1 MFVKNQLIHFP
12 DSPRQQNLAAWLG
25 DKKVLVKNKTNKTI
39 NNRIKLDLRAVEE
52 KIAEGIIYV
61 QESSNHLYLIYKQKP
76 GVYTQS
82 SFRSGT
88 IDIPL
93 PELYVHMS
101 FDINRRTKHVK
112 LSGDYVHI
120 GSKHMAL
127 MPLTNIYSD
136 NDNPRNKVYND
147 EVHWTKMCCERVLSN
162 MAGECKN
169 VMELV
174 NSVATNLPTFLL
186 SKSNDD
192 LSIYSCN
199 GNETARTIVSEATNN
214 NNTRT
219 DYKTYWGL
227 LNYLMETRTPEEVY
241 EDLKQNGR
249 RLMRDN
255 KAEATKRTN
264 TIN

>member
-52 KIAEGIIYV
+52 DIAEGIIYV
-61 QESSNHLYLIYKQKP
+61 QESANHLYLIYKQKP

-88 IDIPL
+88 IEIPL

-112 LSGDYVHI
+112 LSDDYVHI
-120 GSKHMAL
+120 GSKHLAL

-136 NDNPRNKVYND
+136 YDNPRNKVYND
-147 EVHWTKMCCERVLSN
+147 DVHWAKMCCERVLSN
-162 MAGECKN
+162 MAGECDN

-192 LSIYSCN
+192 LSIYSCRES
-199 GNETARTIVSEATNN
+199 ETARSIVREGTSS
-214 NNTRT
+214 NTRT
-219 DYKTYWGL
+219 DYKMYWGL

-255 KAEATKRTN
+255 KAEATKRKN

>member
-39 NNRIKLDLRAVEE
+39 SNRIKLDLRTVEE
-52 KIAEGIIYV
+52 DIAEGIIYV
-61 QESSNHLYLIYKQKP
+61 QESADHLHLIYKQKP

-88 IDIPL
+88 IEIPL

-112 LSGDYVHI
+112 LSSDYVHI

-136 NDNPRNKVYND
+136 YEGPRNNVYD
-147 EVHWTKMCCERVLSN
+147 DYVHWAKMCCERVLSN
-162 MAGECKN
+162 MAGECDN

-192 LSIYSCN
+192 LSIYSCPE
-199 GNETARTIVSEATNN
+199 NETARTIVREATNS
-214 NNTRT
+214 NTRI
-219 DYKTYWGL
+219 DYKMYWGL

-241 EDLKQNGR
+241 
-249 RLMRDN
+249 
-255 KAEATKRTN
+255 
-264 TIN
+264 

>member
-39 NNRIKLDLRAVEE
+39 SNRIKLDLRSVEE
-52 KIAEGIIYV
+52 EIAEGIIYV
-61 QESSNHLYLIYKQKP
+61 QESSENLYLIYKQKP

-101 FDINRRTKHVK
+101 FNINRRTKHVK

-136 NDNPRNKVYND
+136 YDNPRNKVYND
-147 EVHWTKMCCERVLSN
+147 DVHWAKMCCESVLSS
-162 MAGECKN
+162 MAGECEN
-169 VMELV
+169 VIELV

-192 LSIYSCN
+192 LPIYNCR
-199 GNETARTIVSEATNN
+199 ETNTASGIVREVTES
-214 NNTRT
+214 NTRIN
-219 DYKTYWGL
+219 YKTYWGL

-249 RLMRDN
+249 RLMRDHE
-255 KAEATKRTN
+255 AEATKRKN
-264 TIN
+264 TID

>member
-39 NNRIKLDLRAVEE
+39 SNRINLDLRSVEE
-52 KIAEGIIYV
+52 EIAEGIIYV
-61 QESSNHLYLIYKQKP
+61 QESSDHLYLIYKQKP

-127 MPLTNIYSD
+127 MPLTNIYSEY
-136 NDNPRNKVYND
+136 DNPRNKVYND
-147 EVHWTKMCCERVLSN
+147 DVHWAKMCCERVLSS
-162 MAGECKN
+162 MAGECEN
-169 VMELV
+169 VIELV

-192 LSIYSCN
+192 LPIYNCR
-199 GNETARTIVSEATNN
+199 ETNTASGIVREATEG
-214 NNTRT
+214 NTRIN
-219 DYKTYWGL
+219 YKTYWGL

-249 RLMRDN
+249 RLMRDHE
-255 KAEATKRTN
+255 AEATKRKN
-264 TIN
+264 TID

>member
-39 NNRIKLDLRAVEE
+39 NNRIKLDLRTVEE
-52 KIAEGIIYV
+52 DIAEGIIYV
-61 QESSNHLYLIYKQKP
+61 QESADHLHLIYKQKP

-88 IDIPL
+88 IEIPL

-101 FDINRRTKHVK
+101 FDIYRRTNHVK
-112 LSGDYVHI
+112 LNSDYVHI

-127 MPLTNIYSD
+127 MPLTNIYSEYES
-136 NDNPRNKVYND
+136 PRNEVYND
-147 EVHWTKMCCERVLSN
+147 DVHWAKMCCERVLSN
-162 MAGECKN
+162 MAGECDN

-192 LSIYSCN
+192 LLIYNCPE
-199 GNETARTIVSEATNN
+199 NETARTIVREATSSDK
-214 NNTRT
+214 RT
-219 DYKTYWGL
+219 DYKMYWGL

-255 KAEATKRTN
+255 KAEATKRRN

>member
-39 NNRIKLDLRAVEE
+39 SNRIKLDLRSVEE
-52 KIAEGIIYV
+52 EIAEGIIYV
-61 QESSNHLYLIYKQKP
+61 QESSDHLYLIYKQKP

-101 FDINRRTKHVK
+101 FDINRRKKHVK

-120 GSKHMAL
+120 GSKHTAL
-127 MPLTNIYSD
+127 MPLTNIYSGD
-136 NDNPRNKVYND
+136 DNPRNKVYND
-147 EVHWTKMCCERVLSN
+147 YVHWAKMCCESVLSN
-162 MAGECKN
+162 MAGECEN

-192 LSIYSCN
+192 LSIYSRSE
-199 GNETARTIVSEATNN
+199 NETARSIAREVTNN
-214 NNTRT
+214 GTRN

-255 KAEATKRTN
+255 KAEATKRKN

>member
-39 NNRIKLDLRAVEE
+39 SNRIKLDLRSVEE
-52 KIAEGIIYV
+52 EIAEGIIYV
-61 QESSNHLYLIYKQKP
+61 QESSDHLYLIYKQKP

-101 FDINRRTKHVK
+101 FDINRRKKHVK

-120 GSKHMAL
+120 GSKHTAL
-127 MPLTNIYSD
+127 MPLTNIYSGD
-136 NDNPRNKVYND
+136 DNPRNKVYND
-147 EVHWTKMCCERVLSN
+147 YVHWAKMCCESVLSN
-162 MAGECKN
+162 MAGECEN

-192 LSIYSCN
+192 LSIYSRSE
-199 GNETARTIVSEATNN
+199 NETARSIVREVTNN
-214 NNTRT
+214 GTRN

-255 KAEATKRTN
+255 KAEATKRKN

>member
-25 DKKVLVKNKTNKTI
+25 DKKVLVKNKTIKTI

-52 KIAEGIIYV
+52 DIAEGIIYV
-61 QESSNHLYLIYKQKP
+61 QESADHLYLIYKQKP

-82 SFRSGT
+82 SFRRGT

-101 FDINRRTKHVK
+101 FAINRRTNHVK

-120 GSKHMAL
+120 GSKHLAL

-136 NDNPRNKVYND
+136 YDSPQNKVYND
-147 EVHWTKMCCERVLSN
+147 DVHWAKMCCERVLST
-162 MAGECKN
+162 MAGECDN

-186 SKSNDD
+186 SKSNEDM
-192 LSIYSCN
+192 LLYTCLET
-199 GNETARTIVSEATNN
+199 ETARTIAHEGTSRTI
-214 NNTRT
+214 RT
-219 DYKTYWGL
+219 DYQTYWGL
-227 LNYLMETRTPEEVY
+227 LNYLMETRTPEKVY

-255 KAEATKRTN
+255 NAEATKRKN

>member
-39 NNRIKLDLRAVEE
+39 NNRIKIDLRAVEE
-52 KIAEGIIYV
+52 DIAEGIIYV
-61 QESSNHLYLIYKQKP
+61 QESADHLYLIYKQKP

-101 FDINRRTKHVK
+101 FDINRRTNHVK

-120 GSKHMAL
+120 GSKHLAL

-136 NDNPRNKVYND
+136 YDSPPNKVYND
-147 EVHWTKMCCERVLSN
+147 DVHWAKMCCERVLSN
-162 MAGECKN
+162 MAGECDN

-192 LSIYSCN
+192 LSIYNCRE
-199 GNETARTIVSEATNN
+199 NETARNIVSEATS

-255 KAEATKRTN
+255 KAEATKRKN

>member
-12 DSPRQQNLAAWLG
+12 DSPRQQNLAAWLS
-25 DKKVLVKNKTNKTI
+25 DKKVIVKNKTNKTI
-39 NNRIKLDLRAVEE
+39 SNRINLDLRSVEND
-52 KIAEGIIYV
+52 IAEGIIYV
-61 QESSNHLYLIYKQKP
+61 KETSDRLYLIYKQKP
-76 GVYTQS
+76 GVFTQS
-82 SFRSGT
+82 SFNSGT

-93 PELYVHMS
+93 PELYLHMS
-101 FDINRRTKHVK
+101 FDIHRRPQYVK
-112 LSGDYVHI
+112 LSNDYVHI

-136 NDNPRNKVYND
+136 YDSPRNNIYTDDVR
-147 EVHWTKMCCERVLSN
+147 WAKMCCERVLSN
-162 MAGECKN
+162 MAGERDN

-174 NSVATNLPTFLL
+174 NSLATNLPTFLL

-192 LSIYSCN
+192 LNIYTCHE
-199 GNETARTIVSEATNN
+199 NETARTIVREATNS
-214 NNTRT
+214 NTRT
-219 DYKTYWGL
+219 DFKWYWGL
-227 LNYLMETRTPEEVY
+227 LNYLMETRTPEDVY

-255 KAEATKRTN
+255 KAEADKRKN